1 MGGIEMKKH
10 TPKPWT
16 WEKATE
22 GYEGPRGAI
31 IGGDGETVCDF
42 GDNTTYYPT
51 EGCEPDEKDRL
62 LMLAAPDLLEACEKT
77 LAWLESMPPTP
88 PIAWLRAAIA
98 KASEGA

>member
-1 MGGIEMKKH
+1 MKKH

-62 LMLAAPDLLEACEKT
+62 LMLAALIFWRRAKKR
-77 LAWLESMPPTP
+77 
-88 PIAWLRAAIA
+88 LRGW
-98 KASEGA
+98 SPWWT